1 MRFMML
7 YRPGRDDGLPPNP
20 DVFAKL
26 DQLTREATAV
36 GTFIST
42 DGLHPSAKG
51 ARVSISNGNFAV
63 IDGPFTEAKEV
74 IAGYAIL
81 QLSSKEEAIEH
92 AKRFL
97 AVMGEGQTE
106 VRQMLD
112 PSDFAEA
119 AAAAHAASRPNTSTG
134 R

>member
-7 YRPGRDDGLPPNP
+7 YRPGRDDGKPPNP
-20 DVFAKL
+20 DVFVKL
-26 DQLTREATAV
+26 DQLTREGIAA
-36 GTFIST
+36 GTFIAT

-51 ARVSISNGNFAV
+51 ARVSISDGNFAV
-63 IDGPFTEAKEV
+63 TDGPFTEAKEV

-81 QLSSKEEAIEH
+81 QLRSKEEAIEH

-97 AVMGEGQTE
+97 AVMGQGETE
-106 VRQMLD
+106 VRQMLEPPD
-112 PSDFAEA
+112 VAELAQA
-119 AAAAHAASRPNTSTG
+119 AATAARPNTTG